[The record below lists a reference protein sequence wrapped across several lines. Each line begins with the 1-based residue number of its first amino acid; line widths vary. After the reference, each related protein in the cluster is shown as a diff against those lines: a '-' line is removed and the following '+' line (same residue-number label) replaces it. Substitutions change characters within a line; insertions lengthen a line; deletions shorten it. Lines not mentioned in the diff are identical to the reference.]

1 MLGEKKKSKK
11 LKRLNDC
18 IKIKNVIVPV
28 LARVHRVHRVRADF
42 VNNAL
47 KVREM
52 YRPIKT

>member
-1 MLGEKKKSKK
+1 MKRKKSNTFKGI
-11 LKRLNDC
+11 NDC

-28 LARVHRVHRVRADF
+28 LARVHRVRADF